1 MKKLLLLVI
10 CAIFNAS
17 MVQANENQSIPP
29 NTNIWTDDPLS
40 FLDFVRTIP
49 GTVCDDTLKE
59 ELRNELKSRYAGK
72 ARAVSLQ
79 HAADTIALLCSIV
92 HLSLEIKRLEKVT
105 ARLEDSIVRLEH
117 SIVRLEHSANRLT
130 DLAQSAPQ
138 SDRTKHEADIAQ
150 NITDI
155 ALNRKDIT
163 SLRSDVSQIRRDIT
177 KINGTL
183 KNPVDGLFAT
193 FDAARK
199 LAIEEDET
207 IIATLDPKTQ
217 AEWLKRLIG
226 GDRSTN

>member
-10 CAIFNAS
+10 CTILNAS
-17 MVQANENQSIPP
+17 MVQANENQSILP
-29 NTNIWTDDPLS
+29 NANIWTDDPLS

-49 GTVCDDTLKE
+49 GSVCDTLKE

-92 HLSLEIKRLEKVT
+92 RLSLEIKRLEKAT
-105 ARLEDSIVRLEH
+105 ARLEDSIARLEH

-130 DLAQSAPQ
+130 ALAQSAPQ
-138 SDRTKHEADIAQ
+138 SDRSKHEADIAQ
-150 NITDI
+150 NIADI

-177 KINGTL
+177 RINGTL
-183 KNPVDGLFAT
+183 KNPANGLFAT

-226 GDRSTN
+226 GGRSTN